1 MSNKSEV
8 DMKDVEL
15 NEVEQEKQPM
25 TEGEAGNNYAIS
37 PVSEKNGIVKV
48 KIPDEES
55 KFTGLSKEE
64 LMKVAGTPGYGT
76 HLWLNLIF
84 FQILQ
89 FVDANDLITGIFFPF
104 F

>member
-1 MSNKSEV
+1 MSNDTEV

-25 TEGEAGNNYAIS
+25 TEGEANNYAIS

-64 LMKVAGTPGYGT
+64 LLKVAGTPGYVM
-76 HLWLNLIF
+76 HMWLKPIS
-84 FQILQ
+84 
-89 FVDANDLITGIFFPF
+89 
-104 F
+104 

>member
-1 MSNKSEV
+1 MSNDTEV

-25 TEGEAGNNYAIS
+25 TEGDTGNNYAIS
-37 PVSEKNGIVKV
+37 PVTEKNGTVKV

-64 LMKVAGTPGYGT
+64 LMKVAGTPGCVT
-76 HLWLNLIF
+76 HVWLNFIS
-84 FQILQ
+84 FQLH
-89 FVDANDLITGIFFPF
+89 LR
-104 F
+104 